1 MTISL
6 NIESKIFDAIE
17 YIESGKKTIAPVVSD
32 SKLIGTISDGD
43 IRRAILNGKTLND
56 SIGDIFNSK
65 PIYARDDATEEQLQR
80 LLEANLVEAIPIVD
94 SDNKFLKIIHKSEL
108 FHHKGIISDSS
119 KELERLTAL
128 ILAGGKGKR
137 LMPLT
142 ETIPKPMIKVGNMP
156 IIERQ
161 IRHLCAMGI
170 REVYISTNYLG
181 KIIEEYFETHTSID
195 ASIEY
200 IREEKFLG
208 TAGPISLMPKFDN
221 LLLINGDLL
230 SDVNYVEMYKYHL
243 KHKSSLTIGAVNHH
257 FEIPYGVLE
266 MNGEEFLSLREKPSQ
281 NFLCNAGIYIMTSD
295 VKGIVPKNESF
306 DMTDLIKETME
317 KNKKITIFPIHEK
330 WIDIGDQKQLDFAE
344 ENIEEN

>member
-1 MTISL
+1 
-6 NIESKIFDAIE
+6 
-17 YIESGKKTIAPVVSD
+17 
-32 SKLIGTISDGD
+32 
-43 IRRAILNGKTLND
+43 
-56 SIGDIFNSK
+56 
-65 PIYARDDATEEQLQR
+65 
-80 LLEANLVEAIPIVD
+80 
-94 SDNKFLKIIHKSEL
+94 
-108 FHHKGIISDSS
+108 
-119 KELERLTAL
+119 
-128 ILAGGKGKR
+128 
-137 LMPLT
+137 MPLT

-295 VKGIVPKNESF
+295 NLYKSSISLYPAGELSENNSILSEFSEY
-306 DMTDLIKETME
+306 TETFGVNFSKSAASPE
-317 KNKKITIFPIHEK
+317 ASSH
-330 WIDIGDQKQLDFAE
+330 LSRL
-344 ENIEEN
+344 

>member
-1 MTISL
+1 
-6 NIESKIFDAIE
+6 
-17 YIESGKKTIAPVVSD
+17 
-32 SKLIGTISDGD
+32 
-43 IRRAILNGKTLND
+43 
-56 SIGDIFNSK
+56 
-65 PIYARDDATEEQLQR
+65 
-80 LLEANLVEAIPIVD
+80 
-94 SDNKFLKIIHKSEL
+94 
-108 FHHKGIISDSS
+108 
-119 KELERLTAL
+119 
-128 ILAGGKGKR
+128 
-137 LMPLT
+137 
-142 ETIPKPMIKVGNMP
+142 
-156 IIERQ
+156 
-161 IRHLCAMGI
+161 
-170 REVYISTNYLG
+170 
-181 KIIEEYFETHTSID
+181 
-195 ASIEY
+195 
-200 IREEKFLG
+200 
-208 TAGPISLMPKFDN
+208 MPKFDN

-230 SDVNYVEMYKYHL
+230 SDVNYLEMYKYHL